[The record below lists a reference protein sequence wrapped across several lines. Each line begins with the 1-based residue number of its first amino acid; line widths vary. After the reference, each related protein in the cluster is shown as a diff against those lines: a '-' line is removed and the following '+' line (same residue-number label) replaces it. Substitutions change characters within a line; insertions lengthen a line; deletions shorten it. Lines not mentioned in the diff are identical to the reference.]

1 MIKIHKPSHN
11 YEFES
16 NNNRKL
22 HMIKNKQLRR
32 HDIMITGWQQSYH
45 IIYIYNLQTNNKK
58 WNPNTLTTLITLA
71 SIPST

>member
-16 NNNRKL
+16 NNNSKL

-32 HDIMITGWQQSYH
+32 HNIMITGWQPN
-45 IIYIYNLQTNNKK
+45 IYIY
-58 WNPNTLTTLITLA
+58 IY
-71 SIPST
+71 I

>member
-16 NNNRKL
+16 NNNSKL

-32 HDIMITGWQQSYH
+32 HNIMITGWQPN
-45 IIYIYNLQTNNKK
+45 IYIYITSKQITKNEIQTHSQL
-58 WNPNTLTTLITLA
+58 WSL
-71 SIPST
+71 

>member
-16 NNNRKL
+16 NNNSKL

-32 HDIMITGWQQSYH
+32 HGIMITGWQHSYY
-45 IIYIYNLQTNNKK
+45 IIYIYMGGFK
-58 WNPNTLTTLITLA
+58 WEGF
-71 SIPST
+71 

>member
-16 NNNRKL
+16 NNNSKL

-32 HDIMITGWQQSYH
+32 HGIMITGWQPNNRITYSQ
-45 IIYIYNLQTNNKK
+45 ITKNEIQTHSQL
-58 WNPNTLTTLITLA
+58 WSL
-71 SIPST
+71 